1 MFSHRYLW
9 FYLCIFT
16 TYASALAPSEDT
28 PLDQIVSC
36 VYPMSGQYALLPRIL
51 FYVSLILASIVRRP
65 GWFSNVV
72 LGLAMS
78 YSTTAF
84 VHLIVIYVTH
94 GWKPPIL
101 DLDALGIFMIG
112 TASVSM
118 YPALAIMRQSR
129 YKSAAVQTL
138 VGSWWYI
145 MFFLSTLSKLL
156 LDKFMNLRKSSN
168 SEVAC
173 YLPDNTLLTSL
184 AQLNGARDLECI
196 YSCFLTHK
204 SVLKTQDEVT
214 VMRGNP
220 MNDEVGNWGI
230 IIGGICSGIML
241 ILGSNIHTYPR
252 VIAWLDS
259 VLLKPVYEVHNE
271 EKVKRAIMTPVV
283 CICLISMAPWVIMI
297 EYSLQSIP
305 VEEMSFAIGQWAP
318 WVAAF
323 LAIIG
328 GAIYHHLEGNGN
340 DEESLE
346 PAVDSPDG
354 YVMAGALVDILPAS
368 GRKEDTAKSDQSAHL
383 LDEIDIGTYRITPEP
398 E

>member
-51 FYVSLILASIVRRP
+51 FYVSLIFASTVRRS

-84 VHLIVIYVTH
+84 VHIIVIYATH
-94 GWKPPIL
+94 GWTPPIL
-101 DLDALGIFMIG
+101 DLDALGTFMIG

-118 YPALAIMRQSR
+118 YPALAILRQSK
-129 YKSAAVQTL
+129 YNSVAVQRL

-145 MFFLSTLSKLL
+145 MFFLSSMARLL
-156 LDKFMNLRKSSN
+156 LSQFMHPRKNSN

-196 YSCFLTHK
+196 YDCFLTRK

-214 VMRGNP
+214 VMWGAP
-220 MNDEVGNWGI
+220 MKDEMGNWGI
-230 IIGGICSGIML
+230 VVGGICSGLML

-252 VIAWLDS
+252 VIKWLDTM
-259 VLLKPVYEVHNE
+259 LLKPVYAVHNE
-271 EKVKRAIMTPVV
+271 EKVKRAILTPVV

-297 EYSLQSIP
+297 EYSLRNIL

-318 WVAAF
+318 WVAAL

-328 GAIYHHLEGNGN
+328 GAIYHQLEETESG
-340 DEESLE
+340 EELLKPADDSL
-346 PAVDSPDG
+346 DG
-354 YVMAGALVDILPAS
+354 YVMAGALMDDFPAS
-368 GRKEDTAKSDQSAHL
+368 GRKEDTTKSDQSSRL
-383 LDEIDIGTYRITPEP
+383 LDEIDLGTYRITPEP
-398 E
+398 G